1 MIKITCSTTQEQKGL
16 LNSFIEGDYCPFDLS
31 DHISCKYSNGCK
43 ECIRK
48 NIEWEVKENDQSYM

>member
-48 NIEWEVKENDQSYM
+48 KH